1 MRAALVGLALT
12 FAPLTM
18 SAQTAPATDRP
29 AVLVADQVFI
39 TRDKVLVAQGNV
51 EAFQGETRLRATAI
65 RYDQAT
71 GALSI
76 AAAARAM
83 TIFRIILRLPSK
95 KSHGSPYAIQRSPP
109 FLQCATLM
117 NSL

>member
-51 EAFQGETRLRATAI
+51 
-65 RYDQAT
+65 
-71 GALSI
+71 
-76 AAAARAM
+76 
-83 TIFRIILRLPSK
+83 
-95 KSHGSPYAIQRSPP
+95 
-109 FLQCATLM
+109 
-117 NSL
+117 

>member
-12 FAPLTM
+12 FAPLTV

-51 EAFQGETRLRATAI
+51 EAFRGETRLRATAI

-76 AAAARAM
+76 EGPIVLSEGENT
-83 TIFRIILRLPSK
+83 TILADS
-95 KSHGSPYAIQRSPP
+95 A
-109 FLQCATLM
+109 
-117 NSL
+117 SLNAGVQAG

>member
-65 RYDQAT
+65 RYNQAT

-76 AAAARAM
+76 EGPIVLSEGRIPRSSPMRPPRCGVAIRAAARRADD
-83 TIFRIILRLPSK
+83 P
-95 KSHGSPYAIQRSPP
+95 
-109 FLQCATLM
+109 
-117 NSL
+117 